1 MIEIEV
7 DFIFFAFIF
16 TFSGSAFM
24 VGRFLTSVQ
33 WGMAADKYGRKP
45 IMCIGVISVF
55 VLHLSAASVLILSSL
70 VTCEAFENL
79 HPFSGSLCIFPNVI
93 EIQCL

>member
-1 MIEIEV
+1 
-7 DFIFFAFIF
+7 
-16 TFSGSAFM
+16 M

>member
-1 MIEIEV
+1 
-7 DFIFFAFIF
+7 
-16 TFSGSAFM
+16 M

-55 VLHLSAASVLILSSL
+55 VLLLLLSAASVLILSSL